1 MLIGHSFVH
10 KKAEFMKKYG
20 ASIVLILKFIA
31 AILVVILI
39 QSSIIY
45 CIYLKFNDWSASGA
59 FGDTFGA
66 TNSLFSG
73 LALAGLIY
81 TVILQTEELKIQR
94 EELKLTRDQVTEQA
108 EAQKKQARYTLL
120 ICQLNALTSR
130 QEQYTDLYIN
140 GKTLDPKIENFETM
154 RQEISKLKTQI
165 DKLLEEANHY
175 LTSE

>member
-20 ASIVLILKFIA
+20 ASIALIFIT
-31 AILVVILI
+31 AILVVII

-45 CIYLKFNDWSASGA
+45 CIYRKFGDWSASGA

-81 TVILQTEELKIQR
+81 TVILQTKELKIQR

-130 QEQYTDLYIN
+130 QEQYIDLYIN